1 MGQIRQPDDFGDR
14 GKPQGERFS
23 RKLENQ
29 QILGGGIFP
38 SRKKRVSGRRKIG
51 RFAGLL
57 TSTGHRDAE

>member
-1 MGQIRQPDDFGDR
+1 MISAIEASR
-14 GKPQGERFS
+14 KANS